1 MPRLHRWLPYQDS
14 HTIHASRRNKLRQR
28 SRVLILYSGE
38 GGGFEGVNIIIAKAT
53 SIWTRSKAS
62 VMPSL
67 PAIIEASTAGLC
79 MNIPIVSGLAGM
91 AEDYD
96 LFILDLWGVVHDGVT
111 VYPGAANCL
120 RRLRRGGARVV
131 LLSNAPRPSASV
143 ALHLVELGVAGDMY
157 DWLLTSGE
165 ATASTIAADT
175 IASGASGAGADA
187 RPAYFPLG
195 PERSRPT
202 LDACGGQEVAI
213 EAAEMIICTGLFDD
227 ETEQAEDYRDLLSLA
242 AARDLPM
249 VCANPDV
256 VVNRGG
262 QIIPCAGAVAAF
274 YEELGGT
281 VQRFGKPF
289 PDIFDRL
296 FAESPEIP
304 RSRAV
309 MIGDAL
315 ATDIRGARQAG
326 IDAIWIG
333 GGIHAEALALG
344 PDGQLDQDKV
354 HGVAAQ
360 AGERPKAILPWLQW

>member
-1 MPRLHRWLPYQDS
+1 
-14 HTIHASRRNKLRQR
+14 
-28 SRVLILYSGE
+28 
-38 GGGFEGVNIIIAKAT
+38 
-53 SIWTRSKAS
+53 
-62 VMPSL
+62 
-67 PAIIEASTAGLC
+67 
-79 MNIPIVSGLAGM
+79 MNIPILGGLAGM
-91 AEDYD
+91 ADDYD

-120 RRLRRGGARVV
+120 RRLRQRGARVV
-131 LLSNAPRPSASV
+131 LLSNAARLSASV
-143 ALHLVELGVAGDMY
+143 ALHLTELGVEAELY

-165 ATASTIAADT
+165 VTANT
-175 IASGASGAGADA
+175 IASGATGTGADA
-187 RPAYFPLG
+187 RPAYFHLG
-195 PERSRPT
+195 PERCRPT
-202 LDACGGQEVAI
+202 LDACGGREVAI
-213 EAAEMIICTGLFDD
+213 EAAEMIICTGLFDE
-227 ETEQAEDYRDLLSLA
+227 ETEQAEDYRGLLAAA

-262 QIIPCAGAVAAF
+262 QMIPCAGAVAAF

-304 RSRAV
+304 RTRAV
-309 MIGDAL
+309 MIGDSL
-315 ATDIRGARQAG
+315 ATDIRGARRAG

-354 HGVAAQ
+354 HGVAEKS
-360 AGERPKAILPWLQW
+360 GERPKAMLPWLQW